1 MSQLLE
7 QFDNLMSHLNAEDN
21 DSAKVF
27 RARLNLAL
35 EEAADDALWRG
46 CVEAAGVDNWS
57 GFDYAMDEYY
67 GESEDDE

>member
-35 EEAADDALWRG
+35 EEAADDALWLA
-46 CVEAAGVDNWS
+46 CLQSAGVDNWC
-57 GFDYAMDEYY
+57 GYDTACDEYY